1 MIPPGLLQPG
11 DLHLVVN
18 ATADDQALE
27 PSVAKLFENTGKLIR
42 PFECLAQGVNGPS
55 YRVVGGDTVPGLY
68 CVEYVLRT
76 QAHEP
81 PSVWASFG
89 EWYLHLGAAPGRP
102 DPQDQYGRA
111 GIGIHGGGSVLGIR
125 YDDRLRPLATRTL
138 SLAPYQALCATHGC
152 VRLHNID
159 AEWLAQV
166 VRDKLALGARVFVSV
181 HQ

>member
-1 MIPPGLLQPG
+1 MIPAGLLRPG

-27 PSVAKLFENTGKLIR
+27 PSAAKLYDHAGKLVR
-42 PFECLAQGVNGPS
+42 QMECLAQGVNGPS

-68 CVEYVLRT
+68 CVEYVLR
-76 QAHEP
+76 ARPDESP
-81 PSVWASFG
+81 AVWASYG

-102 DPQDQYGRA
+102 DPQAQYGRA

-152 VRLHNID
+152 VRLHNQD
-159 AEWLAQV
+159 ADWLAQV
-166 VRDKLALGARVFVSV
+166 VRDKLELGARVFVSV